1 MLLFIRICRLRVELY
16 NSVAIFFTQGQSQ
29 SVKVTDKVVKLLL
42 IESFKISVVYVH
54 TICYWFVIQVVMFVI
69 KYQEE

>member
-1 MLLFIRICRLRVELY
+1 MLLFIRICLSLRVELY

-29 SVKVTDKVVKLLL
+29 TQSVKVTDKVVKVVKLLL

-54 TICYWFVIQVVMFVI
+54 TIFY
-69 KYQEE
+69 

>member
-1 MLLFIRICRLRVELY
+1 MLLFIRICLSLRVELY

-29 SVKVTDKVVKLLL
+29 SVKVTDKVVKIVKLLL

-54 TICYWFVIQVVMFVI
+54 TIFY
-69 KYQEE
+69 

>member
-1 MLLFIRICRLRVELY
+1 MLLFIRICLSLRVELY

-29 SVKVTDKVVKLLL
+29 SVKVTDKVVKVVKLLL

-54 TICYWFVIQVVMFVI
+54 TIFY
-69 KYQEE
+69 

>member
-1 MLLFIRICRLRVELY
+1 MLLFIRIFLSLRVELY

-29 SVKVTDKVVKLLL
+29 SVKVTDKVVKVVKLLL

-54 TICYWFVIQVVMFVI
+54 TIFY
-69 KYQEE
+69 

>member
-1 MLLFIRICRLRVELY
+1 MLLFIRICLSLRVELY

-29 SVKVTDKVVKLLL
+29 SVKVTDKVVKDKVVKLLL

-54 TICYWFVIQVVMFVI
+54 TIFY
-69 KYQEE
+69 

>member
-1 MLLFIRICRLRVELY
+1 MLLFIRICLSLRVELY

-29 SVKVTDKVVKLLL
+29 SVTVSVSKLKVTDKVVKLLL

-54 TICYWFVIQVVMFVI
+54 TIFY
-69 KYQEE
+69 